1 MVANRE
7 SIAKVGK
14 TLAEL
19 VIEGGGTLPKAME
32 LARKLESLCEK
43 VGTYQKRYD
52 DPAERVLMRHLNL
65 YRNKL
70 AAAKTEPER
79 LRWRAKLIEQEAK
92 VSAFRSVPD
101 QDLDLDGL

>member
-7 SIAKVGK
+7 SILKVGK

-19 VIEGGGTLPKAME
+19 VIEGGGATPTAVRMAEQLYG
-32 LARKLESLCEK
+32 LCK
-43 VGTYQKRYD
+43 DGGSYTKRYED
-52 DPAERVLMRHLNL
+52 HEERVLMRHLNL

-70 AAAKTEPER
+70 ARAKTDAER
-79 LRWRAKLIEQEAK
+79 SVWRTKFDAQEAK
-92 VSAFRSVPD
+92 VRAYKSGGE